1 LAQVQWRNCRTAM
14 SLQIMELPGE
24 ISMSLPGAVTDV
36 PWLTNAEQDC
46 ENSDEA
52 CCSICFSEFTD
63 ADPRASKADAKG
75 HGIIFACGHAAMLHL
90 SCLKLEA
97 QQARPF
103 QCPLCRTKFG
113 FSKICIC
120 GCELQER
127 KCSREIP
134 GYGGAGV
141 QCDHCSRSVSSREC
155 IFHCPRG
162 KVEAHPVGYD
172 VCGTCASQ
180 GATQAPAVLPT
191 CSCGHALV
199 YNVMGA
205 HRCDINGPGC
215 KREGTCYRCGDGC
228 DFDACD
234 VCYSAKVGV
243 RHVRRRTH
251 SRSRAEAERA
261 AAASPRRAPNVSRPS
276 TGQSGRPSTG
286 RLLALARSAARW
298 RPTSASRWRP

>member
-1 LAQVQWRNCRTAM
+1 
-14 SLQIMELPGE
+14 
-24 ISMSLPGAVTDV
+24 MSLPGEVTNLCWPAD
-36 PWLTNAEQDC
+36 AEQMC
-46 ENSDEA
+46 ENSDDA

-127 KCSREIP
+127 KCSKEIP

-141 QCDHCSRSVSSREC
+141 QCDHCSRSVSSKET

-172 VCGTCASQ
+172 VCGKCASQ
-180 GATQAPAVLPT
+180 SSTQAPAVRPT
-191 CSCGHALV
+191 CFCGHALV
-199 YNVMGA
+199 YNPMSA

-215 KREGTCYRCGDGC
+215 KRRATYYRCGSGC
-228 DFDACD
+228 DFDACE
-234 VCYSAKVGV
+234 VCYSKVRCLRQRSHSV
-243 RHVRRRTH
+243 RERLGA
-251 SRSRAEAERA
+251 SAERA
-261 AAASPRRAPNVSRPS
+261 AVASPGRSPNAPRPS